1 MLRYGGERLRPA
13 AYHGCRRRC
22 LAWKVLRAWRGGAGG
37 LRARG
42 AWRRALTFGGWP
54 ASESACLA
62 SWSWDESCQVA
73 AATAFDRASGCAV
86 AALAFVELAFAL
98 ASGRAF
104 GSEVG
109 PATEMNKQNVTK
121 N

>member
-1 MLRYGGERLRPA
+1 
-13 AYHGCRRRC
+13 
-22 LAWKVLRAWRGGAGG
+22 
-37 LRARG
+37 
-42 AWRRALTFGGWP
+42 
-54 ASESACLA
+54 
-62 SWSWDESCQVA
+62 VA
-73 AATAFDRASGCAV
+73 AATAFDRASGCAA

-104 GSEVG
+104 G